1 MLYPLLGWH
10 DNTETKAT
18 PPGVAFHPVPM
29 TPVLKVLSNALAPIV
44 PVAVKT
50 TLWDGQMVVLFAD
63 KSMVQPEVVFINV
76 ETVPTQPVDWDA
88 LEFVNLKVSAPVA
101 LLAQKIPGFSSA
113 WTTPP

>member
-1 MLYPLLGWH
+1 VLYPLLGWH

-50 TLWDGQMVVLFAD
+50 TL
-63 KSMVQPEVVFINV
+63 
-76 ETVPTQPVDWDA
+76 
-88 LEFVNLKVSAPVA
+88 
-101 LLAQKIPGFSSA
+101 
-113 WTTPP
+113 